1 MKTRRIQK
9 QLLSLLLAAVL
20 CMCCVQTDI
29 FAMSRKRSRTPG
41 TVTVQ
46 APDGTIRTYLHYR
59 QNRNYKNGRF
69 SSVGAK
75 FYCVLTATAIAASG
89 FGMRVSP
96 TEILDADASVP
107 YSERY
112 ALAQLHLMR
121 HKRQAHTL
129 YLSAQILRDM
139 GIPVKYVPVYQ
150 ADTAERE
157 ISAHLAA
164 GKPVIVLTKRG
175 SWNNIQIAQWRHA
188 IVLVQLNSDG
198 TVTYINPNASVNGTA
213 HRGKRKNV
221 HLTVRQLLDHFM
233 FSSSGTYAKAYN
245 PRNCGGYILVG

>member
-29 FAMSRKRSRTPG
+29 FARSRKRSRTPG

-164 GKPVIVLTKRG
+164 GKPVIVLTQRG
-175 SWNNIQIAQWRHA
+175 SWNTIRIA
-188 IVLVQLNSDG
+188 
-198 TVTYINPNASVNGTA
+198 
-213 HRGKRKNV
+213 
-221 HLTVRQLLDHFM
+221 
-233 FSSSGTYAKAYN
+233 
-245 PRNCGGYILVG
+245 